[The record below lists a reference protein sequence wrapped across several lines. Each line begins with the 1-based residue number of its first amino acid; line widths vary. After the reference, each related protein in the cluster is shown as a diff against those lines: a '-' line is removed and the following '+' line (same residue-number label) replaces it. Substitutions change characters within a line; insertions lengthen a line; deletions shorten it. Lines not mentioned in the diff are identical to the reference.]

1 MLGSHVIGLLKT
13 GSSQTL
19 KYAAIVTCLAGLS
32 NVVLIALINI
42 AAEQTSL
49 MEPVS
54 TKSRILFLIGF
65 AIFFLSIRSSLFV
78 ANHFLQQRLGE
89 LRLRIMNKI
98 RLSQLRALESLNQ
111 SQIYSALAKEGD
123 YLSQNF
129 PMLVSA
135 IQSVISLIFC
145 LLYIAYLSV
154 PAFLVIASITVFALF
169 YFWSSRQSLNMALLD
184 VNQHEQSLFESI
196 GHFLKGHQE
205 IRLNRVKSNALYKQF
220 LEIGDQLEASIV
232 KVGGQWVSLLM
243 FTNAFLYVLL
253 GIVVF
258 VLPFFLQG
266 FSDVIYKIA
275 ATAIFSVGPFT
286 TITITLPI
294 LSRANAE
301 LDEIYN
307 LEKRLDSNK
316 AFKQSNLNTVEPL
329 FKNFEQ
335 IALHNVTFSY
345 RNADGEVT
353 FASGPFNMQINRG
366 DIIFIRGGN
375 GSGKSTLM
383 KLVSGLYLP
392 EEGIIEVDDIAI
404 SDINAQS
411 YREIFSCIFTDFHL
425 FDNLYGVDKVS
436 VNRFSELVEL
446 MELTGK
452 VNLENNRFST
462 LKLSHGQRKRLAM
475 IASLLVDKDIYIFDE
490 WAADQDAH
498 FRKVF
503 YHQILPELKS
513 RDKTIIAVTHDEQYW
528 HLCDTLYT
536 LDLGVLSVDPG
547 NPTPI

>member
-1 MLGSHVIGLLKT
+1 
-13 GSSQTL
+13 
-19 KYAAIVTCLAGLS
+19 
-32 NVVLIALINI
+32 
-42 AAEQTSL
+42 
-49 MEPVS
+49 
-54 TKSRILFLIGF
+54 
-65 AIFFLSIRSSLFV
+65 
-78 ANHFLQQRLGE
+78 
-89 LRLRIMNKI
+89 MNKI

-169 YFWSSRQSLNMALLD
+169 YFWSSRQSLNLALLD

-196 GHFLKGHQE
+196 GHFLKGHKE
-205 IRLNRVKSNALYKQF
+205 IRLNRVKSNALYQQF

-307 LEKRLDSNK
+307 LEKKLDSNNT
-316 AFKQSNLNTVEPL
+316 FKQSNSNTVEPL
-329 FKNFEQ
+329 FKNFEK

-345 RNADGEVT
+345 RNAAGEVT

-392 EEGIIEVDDIAI
+392 EEGIIEVDDIVI

-411 YREIFSCIFTDFHL
+411 YREIYSCIFTDFHL
-425 FDNLYGVDKVS
+425 FDNLDGIDKVS
-436 VNRFSELVEL
+436 ANRFSELVEL

-513 RDKTIIAVTHDEQYW
+513 RNKTIIAVTHDEQYW

>member
-13 GSSQTL
+13 GSSQT
-19 KYAAIVTCLAGLS
+19 IVICLAGLS

-169 YFWSSRQSLNMALLD
+169 YFWSSRQSLNLALLD

-196 GHFLKGHQE
+196 GHFLKGHKE
-205 IRLNRVKSNALYKQF
+205 IRLNRVKSNALYQQF

-307 LEKRLDSNK
+307 LEKKLDSNNT
-316 AFKQSNLNTVEPL
+316 FKQSNSNTVEPL
-329 FKNFEQ
+329 FKNFEK

-345 RNADGEVT
+345 RNAAGEVT

-392 EEGIIEVDDIAI
+392 EEGIIEVDDIVI

-411 YREIFSCIFTDFHL
+411 YREIYSCIFTDFHL
-425 FDNLYGVDKVS
+425 FDNLDGIDKVS
-436 VNRFSELVEL
+436 ANRFSELVEL

-513 RDKTIIAVTHDEQYW
+513 RNKTIIAVTHDEQYW

>member
-1 MLGSHVIGLLKT
+1 VIGLLKT

-19 KYAAIVTCLAGLS
+19 KYAAIVICLAGLS

-169 YFWSSRQSLNMALLD
+169 YFWSSRQSLNLALLD

-196 GHFLKGHQE
+196 GHFLKGHKE
-205 IRLNRVKSNALYKQF
+205 IRLNRVKSNALYQQF

-307 LEKRLDSNK
+307 LEKKLDSNNT
-316 AFKQSNLNTVEPL
+316 FKQSNSNTVEPL
-329 FKNFEQ
+329 FKNFEK

-345 RNADGEVT
+345 RNAAGEVT

-392 EEGIIEVDDIAI
+392 EEGIIEVDDIVI

-411 YREIFSCIFTDFHL
+411 YREIYSCIFTDFHL
-425 FDNLYGVDKVS
+425 FDNLDGIDKVS
-436 VNRFSELVEL
+436 ANRFSELVEL

-513 RDKTIIAVTHDEQYW
+513 RNKTIIAVTHDEQYW